1 MLNALVHVFYMY
13 VYLCNK
19 FGGRG
24 LFYNKTYYLL
34 YEFFLS
40 YIIFEKFW
48 QADSLANNALSNP
61 IPKCLLKHYISNH
74 DSCRFTHCM
83 SHYLSVSTNC
93 EYDWIA
99 AFQVWKNKKVWEGF
113 IRCCQKMKPQSFT
126 VLLQLRAPQLKSV
139 FESCPDLKEP
149 LLAHVNS
156 FAPNQ
161 VHSSC
166 FSSAHIY
173 FFCTLES

>member
-1 MLNALVHVFYMY
+1 MLSALVHVFYMY

-19 FGGRG
+19 LGGGRFCSIIK
-24 LFYNKTYYLL
+24 LITYCMNYVFCHTYYLRNF
-34 YEFFLS
+34 Y
-40 YIIFEKFW
+40 KW
-48 QADSLANNALSNP
+48 TALLIMLNLNP
-61 IPKCLLKHYISNH
+61 IPKCLLQHYISND
-74 DSCRFTHCM
+74 DSCIFTHCM
-83 SHYLSVSTNC
+83 SHYLSVCTNC
-93 EYDWIA
+93 ECDWID

-166 FSSAHIY
+166 FSSAHIL
-173 FFCTLES
+173 F

>member
-1 MLNALVHVFYMY
+1 MILADLHTV
-13 VYLCNK
+13 CT
-19 FGGRG
+19 
-24 LFYNKTYYLL
+24 LF
-34 YEFFLS
+34 
-40 YIIFEKFW
+40 
-48 QADSLANNALSNP
+48 
-61 IPKCLLKHYISNH
+61 IS
-74 DSCRFTHCM
+74 
-83 SHYLSVSTNC
+83 
-93 EYDWIA
+93 EYKLWMWLDWC
-99 AFQVWKNKKVWEGF
+99 FQVWKNKKVWEGF

-166 FSSAHIY
+166 FSSAYIL
-173 FFCTLES
+173 FFHFRIIGYIRICSIKNDFCLITESPFAKDSACHSGESPWSIGCPSSGRGTPSSPHHHPSDARDPPTPCSDQC